1 MYLEH
6 FGIDKLP
13 FGLTPNTHFFCSLPG
28 HQDAYN
34 VLRFALDSGEG
45 FIKIVGE
52 VGTGKTLLCRKLL
65 NSLGD
70 KYVTAYIPNP
80 DLGANELR
88 RALANEL
95 GVTDADT
102 LNSSKLLQ
110 AISEQLMQYRREG
123 KQVVVVVDEAQALPD
138 ESLEALRLLTNLE
151 TESEKLLQIVL
162 FAQPEL
168 DQKLERHHLRQL
180 KQRITF
186 SHHLKPISRQE
197 LQEYLCHRLA
207 TAGHTKGSLFTGEAN
222 DVLYRASGGVP
233 RVINILCH
241 KALLVAFGK
250 GEHKVSAHAMIQA
263 VKDSG
268 NVVFQT
274 DSLPTRGGGAA
285 HKRRLLLVVTGLLC
299 VAAVAAYYL
308 INVRHLL

>member
-6 FGIDKLP
+6 FGIEELP
-13 FGLTPNTHFFCSLPG
+13 FGLTPNTQFFCSLPS

-34 VLRFALDSGEG
+34 VLMFALNSGEG

-65 NSLGD
+65 TSLD
-70 KYVTAYIPNP
+70 DRYITAYIPNP

-88 RALANEL
+88 RALAGEL
-95 GVTDADT
+95 GIKLAADADQT
-102 LNSSKLLQ
+102 TVIK
-110 AISEQLMQYRREG
+110 AISDRLVKYRKDN
-123 KQVVVVVDEAQALPD
+123 KQVVLVVDEAQALP
-138 ESLEALRLLTNLE
+138 EGSLEALRLLTNLE

-168 DQKLERHHLRQL
+168 DEKLARHELRQL

-186 SHHLKPISRQE
+186 SHHLKPITRDE

-207 TAGHTKGSLFTGEAN
+207 KAGHTKGSLFSKEAS
-222 DVLYRASGGVP
+222 DVLYQASSGIP

-241 KALLVAFGK
+241 KALLVSFGK
-250 GEHKVSAHAMIQA
+250 GDHRVSAAAMKQAIQ
-263 VKDSG
+263 DSG
-268 NVVFQT
+268 NIVESSNMMT
-274 DSLPTRGGGAA
+274 TSA
-285 HKRRLLLVVTGLLC
+285 TGKKYKTILSVGIPGLC
-299 VAAVAAYYL
+299 VLGALVYL
-308 INVRHLL
+308 ALAGHIL